1 VVTEYL
7 IEEIALL
14 QEKRL
19 GVQEQ
24 MRNLNHHQES
34 LLEEE
39 ARIQMEN
46 RELKSF
52 FSSA

>member
-1 VVTEYL
+1 M
-7 IEEIALL
+7 IEEVALL

-19 GVQEQ
+19 SIQEQ

-34 LLEEE
+34 LLEEN

-46 RELKSF
+46 R
-52 FSSA
+52 